1 MSTKVEEVNMPS
13 ITERWPGGLLTNFK
27 TTRKTIKKMTS
38 IDKMMKDGTAD
49 TMSKKRTTST
59 IKKERKNR

>member
-27 TTRKTIKKMTS
+27 TTRKNHQEDDI
-38 IDKMMKDGTAD
+38 
-49 TMSKKRTTST
+49 
-59 IKKERKNR
+59 N